1 MIYSVVFKG
10 TTLKQLNKL
19 PKADKARV
27 NAAIELLKLNPIPP
41 AAKKLRDRPG
51 YRIRVGNYRIIYH
64 FEKTEIQILILKI
77 SHRKNAYQFN

>member
-1 MIYSVVFKG
+1 MIYKVVFKG

-19 PKADKARV
+19 SKADKARV
-27 NAAIELLKLNPIPP
+27 NAAIELLKTNPVPP

-64 FEKTEIQILILKI
+64 FEKAEIKILILKI
-77 SHRKNAYQFN
+77 SHRKNVYQIN